1 MFSCENKNGGSRTVP
16 KKKKRA
22 IKMKNRRVYLDN
34 NATTPLHP
42 EVKKAVNESM
52 AIYGNASSLHSF
64 GREAKAAIE
73 SARADIASFINAESD
88 EIVFVGSGSE
98 ANNTILNMVS
108 CCSAICGSKCGGR
121 HQVVISDIEH
131 PCIIETSK
139 CIEQKGV
146 SIIRTGVDRYGK
158 VDIDKLKDIIT
169 EKTMLV
175 SIMMA
180 NNEIGTIQD
189 IKKISDIAHIKGAL
203 FHTDAVQ
210 AVGKVPVDIKALG
223 VDFLSFSAHK
233 IYGPKGIGALYAKAK
248 APFCPFIRGGHQEK
262 GRRAG
267 TENTIGIIGMAAAI
281 GCRKKEMDKEAQ
293 RLTRLKER
301 LKTFI
306 ENKIADISFNGH
318 PKDSLPGTLNVSF
331 KGAEGEAMLLYLD
344 IEGIAVSAGSACASG
359 SLDPSHV
366 LLATGIGAEEAHGAI
381 RFSLGR
387 ETTDSDIDYVIE
399 KLPLVIKKVRGISSA
414 YSKKGKALI

>member
-1 MFSCENKNGGSRTVP
+1 
-16 KKKKRA
+16 
-22 IKMKNRRVYLDN
+22 MKNRIVYLDN

-42 EVKKAVNESM
+42 DVKKTINKS
-52 AIYGNASSLHSF
+52 IDIFGNASSLHSF
-64 GREAKAAIE
+64 GRASKAAIE
-73 SARADIASFINAESD
+73 SARADMASFINAQAD
-88 EIVFVGSGSE
+88 EVVFVGSGSE

-108 CCSAICGSKCGGR
+108 CCSAICGSKCNGR
-121 HQVVISDIEH
+121 HQVAISDIEH

-146 SIIRTGVDRYGK
+146 AVIRVGVDRHGK

-169 EKTMLV
+169 DKTMLV

-189 IKKISDIAHIKGAL
+189 VKKIADIAHSKGAL

-210 AVGKVPVDIKALG
+210 AVGKIPVDVENLG

-233 IYGPKGIGALYAKAK
+233 IYGPKGIGALYAKSK

-281 GCRKKEMDKEAQ
+281 ASRKKEMLPEAEKLIKLKA
-293 RLTRLKER
+293 RLRNYIKDNIPDT
-301 LKTFI
+301 
-306 ENKIADISFNGH
+306 NFNGH
-318 PKDSLPGTLNVSF
+318 AEDSLPGTLNVSF

-344 IEGIAVSAGSACASG
+344 MEGIAVSTGSACATG

-399 KLPLVIKKVRGISSA
+399 KLPLVIAKVRSISSA
-414 YSKKGKALI
+414 YSKKTRL

>member
-1 MFSCENKNGGSRTVP
+1 LLYA
-16 KKKKRA
+16 KKKEYT
-22 IKMKNRRVYLDN
+22 KMHNKKVYLDN

-42 EVKKAVNESM
+42 DVKRAINESLS
-52 AIYGNASSLHSF
+52 IFGNASSLHSF
-64 GREAKAAIE
+64 GREAKAVIE

-88 EIVFVGSGSE
+88 EIIFVGSGSE
-98 ANNTILNMVS
+98 ANNTILSMVS

-121 HQVVISDIEH
+121 HQVIISDIEH

-146 SIIRTGVDRYGK
+146 SVIMVGVDKYGK
-158 VDIDKLKDIIT
+158 IAIDKLKDIMT
-169 EKTMLV
+169 DKTMLV
-175 SIMMA
+175 SVIMA

-189 IKKISDIAHIKGAL
+189 IRQIADMAHAKGAL

-210 AVGKVPVDIKALG
+210 AVGKIPVDVKALG

-233 IYGPKGIGALYAKAK
+233 IYGPKGIGALYAKSK

-267 TENTIGIIGMAAAI
+267 TENTIGITGMAAAI
-281 GCRKKEMDKEAQ
+281 NCRKKEMLDEAK
-293 RLTRLKER
+293 RLTFLKKK
-301 LKTFI
+301 LKAFI
-306 ENKIADISFNGH
+306 RDNIDDISFNGH
-318 PKDSLPGTLNVSF
+318 PEDSLPGTLNASF
-331 KGAEGEAMLLYLD
+331 KGAEGEAILLYLD
-344 IEGIAVSAGSACASG
+344 IEGIAVSTGSACASG

-366 LLATGIGAEEAHGAI
+366 LLATGIGPEEAHGAI

-387 ETTDSDIDYVIE
+387 ETKDSDIDYVIE
-399 KLPLVIKKVRGISSA
+399 KLPLVINKVRNISSA
-414 YSKKGKALI
+414 Y